1 MFREKRP
8 SGAPQPAG
16 DSTFIP
22 AGWPLSWR
30 RKTRRRES
38 VRSLSMPE
46 RTARWLACVMWF
58 ECVALAAALVAVCLP
73 AAAMEAIHAEM
84 GLGRMPKAPIV
95 DYLARSLSLVYASM
109 APLCG
114 FLARDVRRYHDV
126 IAFQAVV
133 KLAAGGGLL
142 VLDLVIGMPWFWTV
156 CEGPLIM
163 ALSIAVLLM
172 VRDLRTGHAL
182 AHSAQRSDGLL
193 S

>member
-1 MFREKRP
+1 MAARMAVATKAFRRY
-8 SGAPQPAG
+8 G
-16 DSTFIP
+16 
-22 AGWPLSWR
+22 
-30 RKTRRRES
+30 
-38 VRSLSMPE
+38 MPE

-73 AAAMEAIHAEM
+73 TSAMQAIHAEM
-84 GLGRMPKAPIV
+84 GLGRMPQAPIV

-114 FLARDVRRYHDV
+114 FLARDVRRYRDV
-126 IAFQAVV
+126 IAFQAAV
-133 KLAAGGGLL
+133 KLVAGGGLL
-142 VLDLVIGMPWFWTV
+142 ALDIAIGMPLFWTV

-172 VRDLRTGHAL
+172 VRELRAGLEAARSARS
-182 AHSAQRSDGLL
+182 AHGADGLL